1 MGNGNIYRK
10 KHFNYTV
17 KKENGIDIIVDFNN
31 KIIKH
36 DEWEELKEEL
46 DDFYYRTSQSEIDI
60 YNR

>member
-10 KHFNYTV
+10 KHFNYIV

-31 KIIKH
+31 KIINH

-60 YNR
+60 YNK